1 MSSIDKV
8 IVLIS
13 VAQFLT
19 DTWVNL
25 GSEIDTRGEDTLGV
39 WINLDINDTL
49 NARMRALAKHEL
61 GGTDEY
67 FLPIR
72 TVSAADV
79 KVEDE
84 YIEFANDTDQKMLLE
99 VGLDNI
105 IPFVQM
111 QVQAGTVGASAGRI
125 VSAYRTMGH

>member
-1 MSSIDKV
+1 MITSV
-8 IVLIS
+8 VALIS
-13 VAQFLT
+13 VAHLLT
-19 DTWVNL
+19 GTWTNL

-49 NARMRALAKHEL
+49 NARMRALAKHES
-61 GGTDEY
+61 GGMDEY

-72 TVSAADV
+72 TISAADV

-84 YIEFANDTDQKMLLE
+84 YVEFANDIDQKMLLE

-111 QVQAGTVGASAGRI
+111 QVQAGVVGASAGRI